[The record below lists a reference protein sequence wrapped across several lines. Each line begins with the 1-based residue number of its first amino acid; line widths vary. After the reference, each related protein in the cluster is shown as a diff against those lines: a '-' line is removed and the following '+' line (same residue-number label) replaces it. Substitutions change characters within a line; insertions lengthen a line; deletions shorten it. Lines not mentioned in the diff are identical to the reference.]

1 MIFMNMQY
9 DSLPYIVELGAVPE
23 HEGDIGYK
31 LLWGVVVTG
40 VALAQLGSDHRQV
53 HGPLDDLVV
62 VPSLSKQNHCIYQTN
77 LARSVSIV
85 KPE

>member
-9 DSLPYIVELGAVPE
+9 DALPYIVELDAVPE
-23 HEGDIGYK
+23 HEGDIDYK
-31 LLWGVVVTG
+31 LLRGVVVTT

-53 HGPLDDLVV
+53 HGPLNDLVV
-62 VPSLSKQNHCIYQTN
+62 VPSLSKQNHCIYQTC
-77 LARSVSIV
+77 LARTVGIV